1 MATHVMPGQDTRV
14 TLMCWTCEPREPTA
28 KGDESLPSGLPLPTP
43 PEMLSSS
50 LTENAVPL
58 GFCEFQLF
66 QLTVAETK
74 SLSVPITER
83 LGPMT
88 FRQGCIQG
96 LSRQGREFT
105 LAWPSLSPR
114 AAVSLASHLQYSQP
128 CTQQ

>member
-1 MATHVMPGQDTRV
+1 
-14 TLMCWTCEPREPTA
+14 
-28 KGDESLPSGLPLPTP
+28 
-43 PEMLSSS
+43 MLSSS
-50 LTENAVPL
+50 LTENVVPL

-74 SLSVPITER
+74 KKSLLVPITER
-83 LGPMT
+83 LGHMT

-114 AAVSLASHLQYSQP
+114 AAVSLASHWQYSQP